1 MKRML
6 AVIAILVLLAPT
18 VYAKPTTVTT
28 SIELKASETIVVKG
42 TTLINAT
49 YFLNP
54 LGGYFVKT
62 PNTTKYAIYCRN
74 HIITIQTGIPG
85 YTFDGKNGSFTK
97 NQIPSINKGRLM
109 VPARKITELLG
120 GKVEGK
126 KLVFAKTILK
136 DIVFL
141 HHSCGSNWIADGQVR
156 EKLTKAGFEFWDHG
170 YNEEGLRNPGGD
182 HTGTNYNVPSDNTNP
197 DGYANIFAQKRT
209 NPPSNTLSH
218 LLVHDVVIIKSC
230 FPVSD
235 IYSDEDLF
243 VAKEHY
249 KSIITNMAKYPDK
262 TFIIVTQPPM
272 HRNAT
277 TKENALRARKLANF
291 LKSTDFL
298 KAAPNVS
305 TFDWF
310 NMLAVSDQ
318 NSPYYSM
325 LKPEYSPDG
334 DDSHPNYIANSTT
347 SPEFVRFVVSKSV
360 KY

>member
-1 MKRML
+1 MKKVLVVVAIIAL
-6 AVIAILVLLAPT
+6 AFGSTVL
-18 VYAKPTTVTT
+18 AKPTTVTT
-28 SIELKASETIVVKG
+28 AIGLNPSQTLVKNG
-42 TTLINAT
+42 VTFINAT
-49 YFLNP
+49 SFSTP
-54 LGGYFVKT
+54 LGGTITSKNGSYT
-62 PNTTKYAIYCRN
+62 LYCRN
-74 HIITIQTGIPG
+74 HTLTVQPKSQAFV
-85 YTFDGKNGSFTK
+85 FDGKKSNFTN
-97 NQIPSINKGRLM
+97 NQIPFIDKGKLK
-109 VPARKITELLG
+109 VPARKLTELFG

-126 KLVFAKTILK
+126 TLFFSVTILK

-141 HHSCGSNWIADGQVR
+141 HHSCGSNWIADGQIR

-170 YNEEGLRNPGGD
+170 YNEEGLRNPKGD
-182 HTGTNYNVPSDNTNP
+182 HTGTNYSVPGDNTNP
-197 DGYANIFAQKRT
+197 DGYANIFAQQRT
-209 NPPSNTLSH
+209 NSPANTLSR
-218 LLVHDVVIIKSC
+218 LLAHDVIIIKSC

-249 KSIITNMAKYPDK
+249 KTVISNMAKYPDR

-272 HRNAT
+272 NRKAT

-334 DDSHPNYIANSTT
+334 DDSHPNYIANFNS
-347 SPEFVRFVVSKSV
+347 SPEFVKFVISKAT